1 MSTFWKITTF
11 WKISTFWKKKQFFA
25 NMSPI
30 YIFIILPEVFSCFFT
45 SRDDN
50 YHMTVVENIEIIS
63 WIIIITAPL
72 MINIYLFFS
81 FRTSFRLSNWIKF
94 HKRLWSSIISFLI
107 QKNLKIFGFEILK
120 SVPPIK
126 MNLRRLKVINWFV
139 RDNCAFKPRWTA
151 VIYR

>member
-1 MSTFWKITTF
+1 MPQKFKIYSIQLEKKTSF
-11 WKISTFWKKKQFFA
+11 ENIHILKCPLFRNVHFLENNHLLKNIHFLEKKQFFA
-25 NMSPI
+25 DMSPI

-81 FRTSFRLSNWIKF
+81 FRTSFRLSN
-94 HKRLWSSIISFLI
+94 
-107 QKNLKIFGFEILK
+107 
-120 SVPPIK
+120 
-126 MNLRRLKVINWFV
+126 
-139 RDNCAFKPRWTA
+139 
-151 VIYR
+151 